1 MLDRLLQ
8 ELDQRM
14 VLALLVAIPCLTIT
28 ASYLYLFKKPIA
40 RYAQSAE
47 TLQRL
52 EQEAEN
58 DQPLS
63 GDILQLQ
70 RDIERLNHRLSG
82 NNPALAT
89 NEMVA
94 YVIGRLDLI
103 ASDHAVQL
111 VSVTPGKPTAVF
123 MFEEI
128 PFNIEVT
135 GSYFSIFSRLHD
147 IKVALGPMVVKQF
160 ELQRGAD
167 NERRMRL
174 VMVSYRLQGA
184 RRA

>member
-58 DQPLS
+58 GPTTKRRYFAVATGHRAPESPPERQQS
-63 GDILQLQ
+63 GPRHQ
-70 RDIERLNHRLSG
+70 
-82 NNPALAT
+82 
-89 NEMVA
+89 
-94 YVIGRLDLI
+94 
-103 ASDHAVQL
+103 
-111 VSVTPGKPTAVF
+111 
-123 MFEEI
+123 
-128 PFNIEVT
+128 
-135 GSYFSIFSRLHD
+135 
-147 IKVALGPMVVKQF
+147 
-160 ELQRGAD
+160 
-167 NERRMRL
+167 
-174 VMVSYRLQGA
+174 
-184 RRA
+184 